1 MHTKTSAAGALWIKL
16 AVFYLIIGVAMGIAM
31 GASQNFT
38 LRPVHAHV
46 NLLGWATFAL
56 AGLIYAA
63 YPRAAASKLAKVHFW
78 SMNVAL
84 PVMMGALA
92 MVLMGQMQVVPALVA
107 AEFLAAAGIIAFAI
121 NVFTNLK
128 D

>member
-1 MHTKTSAAGALWIKL
+1 MQTKTSPAAALWIKL
-16 AVFYLIIGVAMGIAM
+16 AVFYLIIGVSMGIAM

-56 AGLIYAA
+56 AGLIYAV
-63 YPRAAASKLAKVHFW
+63 YPRAAASVLAKVHFW

-92 MVLMGQMQVVPALVA
+92 MVLMGQTQVVPALVV

>member
-92 MVLMGQMQVVPALVA
+92 MVLMGQMQVVPVLVA

>member
-1 MHTKTSAAGALWIKL
+1 MQATTSATGAIWIKL
-16 AVFYLIIGVAMGIAM
+16 AAFYLIVGVSMGIAM
-31 GASQNFT
+31 GASQDFT

-78 SMNVAL
+78 SMNIAL

-92 MVLMGQMQVVPALVA
+92 LVLMGQVQVVPALVA
-107 AEFLAAAGIIAFAI
+107 SEFLAAAGIIAFAI

>member
-1 MHTKTSAAGALWIKL
+1 MQAKTPAIGATWIKL
-16 AVFYLIIGVAMGIAM
+16 AVFYLIIGVSMGIAM

-56 AGLIYAA
+56 AGLIYAV
-63 YPRAAASKLAKVHFW
+63 YPRAAASKLAKFHFW
-78 SMNVAL
+78 SMNIAL

-92 MVLMGQMQVVPALVA
+92 MVLLGQTQVVPALVV

>member
-1 MHTKTSAAGALWIKL
+1 MQATTSATGATWIKL
-16 AVFYLIIGVAMGIAM
+16 AVFYLIVGVSMGIAM
-31 GASQNFT
+31 GASQDFT

-63 YPRAAASKLAKVHFW
+63 YPRAAASTLAKVHFW
-78 SMNVAL
+78 SMNIAL

-92 MVLMGQMQVVPALVA
+92 LVLMGQVQVVPALVA
-107 AEFLAAAGIIAFAI
+107 SEFLAAAGIIAFAI